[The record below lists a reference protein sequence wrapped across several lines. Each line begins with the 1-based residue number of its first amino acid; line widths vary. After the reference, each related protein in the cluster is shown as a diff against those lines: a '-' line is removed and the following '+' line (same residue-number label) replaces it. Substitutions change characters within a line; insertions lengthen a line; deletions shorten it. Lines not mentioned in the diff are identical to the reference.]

1 MVNEDAPMSP
11 TRPYHVWY
19 DEQMKAGGIPDW
31 TPPKL

>member
-1 MVNEDAPMSP
+1 MSP
-11 TRPYHVWY
+11 SRPYHVWY